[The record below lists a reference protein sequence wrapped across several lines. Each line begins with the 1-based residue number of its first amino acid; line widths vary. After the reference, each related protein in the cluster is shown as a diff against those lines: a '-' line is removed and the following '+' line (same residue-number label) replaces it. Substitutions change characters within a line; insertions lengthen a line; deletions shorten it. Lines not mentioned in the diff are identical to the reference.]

1 MSLKLVRYIAWA
13 SVVAVTCFVGT
24 ASVLWYQKQPQSQAA
39 AIASIGGD
47 FSLITTEGVPVTE
60 ATYLGKPRAMFFG
73 FTHCPEV
80 CPTTLYEASNW
91 MKALGEDAEKLSF
104 LFVSVDPERDSPEV
118 LKEYMSAFE
127 GGVVGLTGDPS
138 DVTAMVKAY
147 RVYVRK
153 VELEDGDYTVD
164 HTAAVYLMDKK
175 GDFVG
180 SINFKEDQESALK
193 KLRKLVAAS

>member
-1 MSLKLVRYIAWA
+1 MSLKFVRYIAWA

-39 AIASIGGD
+39 AVASIGGD
-47 FSLITTEGVPVTE
+47 FSLVTTDGVAVNE

-91 MKALGEDAEKLSF
+91 MKALGDDAEKLSF
-104 LFVSVDPERDSPEV
+104 LFVSVDPERDNPEV

-127 GGVVGLTGDPS
+127 GGIVGLTGDPG
-138 DVTAMVKAY
+138 DVSAMVKAY

-164 HTAAVYLMDKK
+164 HTAAVYLMDKN

-180 SINFKEDQESALK
+180 SINFNEDQDSAVK
-193 KLRKLVAAS
+193 KLRNLVGAS